1 MADDT
6 GAAWTAVDAGE
17 RHGTRLGPRLRFETE
32 IHGVLG
38 NGSS

>member
-1 MADDT
+1 MADDA

-17 RHGTRLGPRLRFETE
+17 RHGTGLGPWLRFEAE

-38 NGSS
+38 DGSS